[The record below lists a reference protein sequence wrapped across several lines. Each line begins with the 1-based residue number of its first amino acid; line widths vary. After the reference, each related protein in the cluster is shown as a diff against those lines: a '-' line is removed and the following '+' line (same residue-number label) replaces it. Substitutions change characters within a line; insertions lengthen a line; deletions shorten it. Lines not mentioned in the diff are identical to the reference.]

1 LHEAGVPLT
10 ISSDDPLPFVTSVTE
25 ELVRLHQE
33 LGFSLRD
40 LGRFMV
46 TAAAQSF
53 QPASTRAT
61 LVRILQNAWP
71 S

>member
-1 LHEAGVPLT
+1 
-10 ISSDDPLPFVTSVTE
+10 VTE
-25 ELVRLHQE
+25 ELGHLHRD

-53 QPASTRAT
+53 QPAAMRAT
-61 LVRILQNAWP
+61 LVRTLQDTWP